1 MKEKKVSVRTHRELD
16 VWKKSIDFVTK
27 LYKETV
33 DFPKQEA
40 YGITNQIRRAAISI
54 PSNIAEG
61 AARDSNKEYIRFLY
75 IALGSIAEIETQLI
89 IANNLHYFDD
99 KAFKEL
105 EEDRDEIA
113 RMLYGLIRYRKS
125 LLK

>member
-99 KAFKEL
+99 ESFNKL

>member
-1 MKEKKVSVRTHRELD
+1 MKEIKSSVRTHRELD

-33 DFPKQEA
+33 DFPKQEV

-99 KAFKEL
+99 EAFKDL